1 MPNFLLLSFDS
12 ALDYRDIR
20 SILMASAQPSLTAG
34 IAENFGIVDAAAA
47 LRAAAEYE
55 KPYEPA
61 YLENFSIVKTDGN
74 VVPAL
79 YWSVDESASKPACL
93 RIYRDNLLLKDN
105 LDPLAEVF
113 YDSTA
118 RGGWTHCYEICEVDA
133 EGKESY
139 RIMQLLTM
147 LAQCNLYLMVSPEGA
162 GTVKG
167 SGMYEEGTS
176 AVIVAKANP
185 GWKFDYWNLQGQVFN
200 ESDSIS
206 VIVGTSARLTAMFSS
221 ETANEVLPGSAMPEI
236 RLAPNPADEAFVLQ
250 GVDAG
255 EVEQVMLLDMQGSV
269 LKTWSGKADAFIV
282 EDLRPGVYLVA
293 VCLKAGQT
301 RVLKLVVR

>member
-34 IAENFGIVDAAAA
+34 IAENSGIVDAAAA

-61 YLENFSIVKTDGN
+61 CLENFSIVKTDGN

-147 LAQCNLYLMVSPEGA
+147 PAQCNLYLMVSPEGA

-255 EVEQVMLLDMQGSV
+255 EVEQVMLIDMQGLV